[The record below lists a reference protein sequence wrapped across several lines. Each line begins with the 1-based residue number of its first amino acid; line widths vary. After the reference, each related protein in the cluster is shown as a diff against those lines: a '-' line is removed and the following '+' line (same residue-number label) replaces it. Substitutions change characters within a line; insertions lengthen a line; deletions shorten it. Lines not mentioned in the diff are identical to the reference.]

1 MSNISSF
8 KQKML
13 SGEILAG
20 TFLKTPNYILVEVLA
35 QSKLDFICLDAEHSP
50 FDRAALDQCLSISRA
65 LDFPVLVRV
74 GEGSAKEILWALDC
88 GAVGLVIPHVDT
100 VEKAKF
106 ASKSARYGLGGRGFA
121 GSTRWAGYATEHMPS
136 IIKRSFE
143 ETLVLAQIEE
153 PAGVDSASKIAA
165 IPGIDGLFVG
175 PADLSV
181 GYGYDHQNSDELKT
195 ALISVGEAARKENKT
210 FVSFVPSPEKAREWM
225 QDFGI
230 TMFFISS
237 EHNWLRD
244 AANAVADKVHEI

>member
-1 MSNISSF
+1 M
-8 KQKML
+8 
-13 SGEILAG
+13 
-20 TFLKTPNYILVEVLA
+20 
-35 QSKLDFICLDAEHSP
+35 
-50 FDRAALDQCLSISRA
+50 
-65 LDFPVLVRV
+65 
-74 GEGSAKEILWALDC
+74 DC

-136 IIKRSFE
+136 IIKRSDE
-143 ETLVLAQIEE
+143 ETVVLAQIEE
-153 PAGVDSASKIAA
+153 PAGVEKAPEIAA

-181 GYGYDHQNSDELKT
+181 GYGYDHQNSDELKA
-195 ALISVGEAARKENKT
+195 ALISVGEAARKANKT
-210 FVSFVPSPEKAREWM
+210 FVSFVPNPEKAREWS
-225 QDFGI
+225 QDYGI

-244 AANAVADKVHEI
+244 TANAVADKVHKI

>member
-1 MSNISSF
+1 MSNLSGF

-74 GEGSAKEILWALDC
+74 GENSAKEILWALDC

-100 VEKAKF
+100 VEKAKL

-121 GSTRWAGYATEHMPS
+121 GSTRWAGYATEDMPS
-136 IIKRSFE
+136 IIKRSNK
-143 ETLVLAQIEE
+143 ETIVLAQIEE
-153 PAGVDSASKIAA
+153 PAGVDKAAEIAA
-165 IPGIDGLFVG
+165 IDGIDGLFVG

-181 GYGYDHQNSDELKT
+181 GYGYDHQNSDELKA
-195 ALISVGEAARKENKT
+195 ALVSVGEASRKADKA
-210 FVSFVPSPEKAREWM
+210 FVSFVPNPEKAHEWNK
-225 QDFGI
+225 DFGV
-230 TMFFISS
+230 TVFFIAS

-244 AANAVADKVHEI
+244 TANSVADKTHEI